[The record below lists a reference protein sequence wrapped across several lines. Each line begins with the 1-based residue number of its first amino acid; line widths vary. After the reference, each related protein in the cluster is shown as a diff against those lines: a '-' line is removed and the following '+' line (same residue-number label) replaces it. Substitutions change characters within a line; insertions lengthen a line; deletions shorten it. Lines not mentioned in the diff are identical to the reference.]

1 MKKHHF
7 ARNANIIK
15 VMGFVAIQKLA
26 GNILTLREIFGAA
39 TEIEKKI
46 QINPPDLSQR
56 PDGQEKPQ

>member
-1 MKKHHF
+1 MKKTPFCKECKYYQGNGICSHP
-7 ARNANIIK
+7 
-15 VMGFVAIQKLA
+15 KLA